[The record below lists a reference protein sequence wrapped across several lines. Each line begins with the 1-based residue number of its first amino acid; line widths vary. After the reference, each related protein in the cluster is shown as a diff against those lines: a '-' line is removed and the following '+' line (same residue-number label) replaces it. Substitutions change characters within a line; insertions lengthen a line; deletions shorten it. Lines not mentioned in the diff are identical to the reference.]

1 MQCVPLFVCLLV
13 ATGIAQGDDGGK
25 GTCSVSS
32 CSIGSDS
39 GSYQL
44 DACFQEFANSTRQ
57 SIIIPLGDK
66 CVYNLSV
73 AINFSNRTHFEL
85 VGCDEEECVDGA
97 MIECTDENAGL
108 FFHNVTTVTVRHIGF
123 FHCNFDT
130 TGFVHTA
137 HKRSS
142 NDDDHTAALYVEC
155 AKKLVLDDI
164 IISGT
169 HGVGL
174 MLYSVNTAEVT
185 NSRFIANGL
194 RETSHNNSS
203 GGVHVFAPWTNSRE
217 RRMVEMY
224 FYCQQSS
231 WPTPS
236 YHFTSCTFQDN
247 YALGV
252 PINSPQHT
260 PNSDTYISGRGG
272 GLSFYLTDYTQ
283 NVTIQVSHCV
293 FKNNEALFGA
303 GLSIFLHGAA
313 NHNTIWIT
321 DTNFT
326 GNRGYTYNKFE
337 GIESGGGGVQVMLTT
352 HQFNGIPNVTN
363 NRVTFQHCKFT
374 NNSAYWGGGLSIVS
388 AYEHT
393 AKSDRGTND
402 INIKECEWSR
412 NRAGFGS
419 AIDCVSWDDVQ
430 DGVLPVVTLKGN
442 QIYNNTVKYRK
453 SANRHMAG
461 AGTLYTDSI
470 PINLE
475 GRNTFSHN
483 DGPGITA
490 VDVILNFTSMSDTDF
505 SHNIGNK
512 GGALALFGKAQ
523 VMLCARSNVTF
534 DHNRAKLMGGAIF
547 YRLNGPRNLITSEKC
562 FIQYENRTLPPDEWD
577 TNVTFS
583 CNHAFIDG
591 DSVFTSSLLP
601 CVWTGGFYGPGL
613 LAKQSNLQEN
623 LKKVFRWSNAFIFS
637 NINCNCNSTENH
649 TEVSTH
655 TANADS
661 EIEHIE
667 ASPGMLVDQKTYSKY
682 LKNEVGEVAYSVFRG
697 VSQNKSIGQVQA
709 AARYISQMR
718 ARFEGQPY
726 TRFKIKLTSPWT
738 LSYIITSEVNLTACP
753 PGFTMAESKGGE
765 QGQCECSV
773 ESENHYSGILYCTYV
788 SGSKNRHA
796 QLQKSYWAGYLRKGG
811 STPHGLCTDNE
822 VKYSPDCYFVT
833 GRCVRGFCSTVY
845 DSVSQTTSLPATPS
859 NAGINQVLC
868 DNQHRTGILCGRCKR
883 GYGYNINNVSECIPC
898 SGSSTADYVAAG
910 MVWITVRFL
919 PLTIMVAVF
928 LLFDIDI
935 LSGSM
940 QSFIFYSQM
949 LRYLA
954 PLLNKTL
961 TIATQGVKEIQ
972 DISFMLY
979 DIWRLKFTGAFLSR
993 VTEGRRHVCAGQW
1006 NILALLSLD
1015 YLPALYPLSLIF
1027 GLWCL
1032 KGLQER
1038 CPGSLCTPCLRLLRR
1053 PYIMLLRLRRKW
1065 SPNSTIIHGLSAF
1078 IVFSYTSFLTI
1089 STYLVS
1095 PSWLLIEEGVKNSC
1109 RVASDGNMPYGGEEH
1124 LPYLICAL
1132 LVMFT
1137 FVAIPPLTLILVP
1150 LVPRAAVHLQPE
1162 RSSRLIWLCDK
1173 LFSGPKWQFFLDA
1186 FQGGFKPKY
1195 SFFAGLLF
1203 LYRIIITV
1211 TYSFTV
1217 TLEWQYFIHTGEVV
1231 LFLVIHS
1238 LCQPYR
1244 HKIHNIVDTLIY
1256 FNMLAVLQIG
1266 NFMWQQSRNGDE
1278 IPPAVFWLAL
1288 IVMNI
1293 PQMCFVGYLVYKMV
1307 RGIRRFIIRQ
1317 RVKRKLKESVR
1328 RGRQS
1333 SEERD
1338 LELMN
1343 DSFQLRIDYAKMSD
1357 DFASQMAL

>member
-1 MQCVPLFVCLLV
+1 MQCLLLLVCLLV
-13 ATGIAQGDDGGK
+13 ATGVAQRDGCDK
-25 GTCSVSS
+25 GTCIISS
-32 CSIGSDS
+32 CNIGSDS
-39 GSYQL
+39 KL
-44 DACFQEFANSTRQ
+44 DQCFKGLVDSTCQNITIHLR
-57 SIIIPLGDK
+57 DK
-66 CVYNLSV
+66 HVYNLSTV
-73 AINFSNRTHFEL
+73 INFSNRKHFEL
-85 VGCDEEECVDGA
+85 VGCDEQECMDGA

-108 FFHNVTTVTVRHIGF
+108 FFHNVMTVTVRHIGF

-142 NDDDHTAALYVEC
+142 NDDHTAALYVEC
-155 AKKLVLDDI
+155 VDRLVLDNI
-164 IISGT
+164 TISGT

-174 MLYSVNTAEVT
+174 MLYFVNTAEVT

-194 RETSHNNSS
+194 SEALHNNSS
-203 GGVHVFAPWTNSRE
+203 GGVHVFAPWMNSRE
-217 RRMVEMY
+217 RR
-224 FYCQQSS
+224 CHNSR
-231 WPTPS
+231 WPAPS

-247 YALGV
+247 YAISV
-252 PINSPQHT
+252 PTNSPQHT
-260 PNSDTYISGRGG
+260 PNSDTYVSGRGG
-272 GLSFYLTDYTQ
+272 GLSLYLTDYTQ

-293 FKNNEALFGA
+293 FENNEALFGA

-326 GNRGYTYNKFE
+326 GNRGYTYKNSE
-337 GIESGGGGVQVMLTT
+337 GVESGGGGVQVMLTT
-352 HQFNGIPNVTN
+352 HQFNGMAGVTN

-388 AYEHT
+388 VCEHT
-393 AKSDRGTND
+393 AKCDRATND
-402 INIKECEWSR
+402 IHIEECEWSD

-453 SANRHMAG
+453 SANRYIAG

-483 DGPGITA
+483 NGSGITA
-490 VDVILNFTSMSDTDF
+490 VDAILNFTSMSDTDF
-505 SHNIGNK
+505 SHNTGIK
-512 GGALALFGKAQ
+512 GGALALYGKAQ

-534 DHNRAKLMGGAIF
+534 DHNHAKLMGGAIF
-547 YRLNGPRNLITSEKC
+547 YRLSGPRNLITSEMC
-562 FIQYENRTLPPDEWD
+562 FIQYENRTLPPNEWD
-577 TNVTFS
+577 TTVTFS

-613 LAKQSNLQEN
+613 LAKQNNLQEN
-623 LKKVFRWSNAFIFS
+623 LKKVFRRSNAFIFS
-637 NINCNCNSTENH
+637 NISCGCNSIENH

-667 ASPGMLVDQKTYSKY
+667 ASPGMLVDQKTYPQY
-682 LKNEVGEVAYSVFRG
+682 LKNEVGKVAYSVFRG
-697 VSQNKSIGQVQA
+697 DSQNESIGQVQA

-726 TRFKIKLTSPWT
+726 TRFKFKLISPWT
-738 LSYIITSEVNLTACP
+738 LSYIINSEVNLTACP
-753 PGFTMAESKGGE
+753 PGFTMAESNGKQGE
-765 QGQCECSV
+765 CECSV
-773 ESENHYSGILYCTYV
+773 GSENYYRGIVYCKHV
-788 SGSKNRHA
+788 SGTNHRQA

-811 STPHGLCTDNE
+811 STPHELCTDDE

-833 GRCVRGFCSTVY
+833 GRCIREYCSTAY

-859 NAGINQVLC
+859 NTGIKQVLC
-868 DNQHRTGILCGRCKR
+868 DNQHRAGILCGRCKH
-883 GYGYNINNVSECIPC
+883 GYGYNINYIKDCISC
-898 SGSSTADYVAAG
+898 NGSSKDYMAAG
-910 MVWITVRFL
+910 MAWITVRFL

-949 LRYLA
+949 SYYLA

-961 TIATQGVKEIQ
+961 IIKEPGVKALQ

-979 DIWRLKFTGAFLSR
+979 NIWRLHFIGSISTRITAKAPR
-993 VTEGRRHVCAGQW
+993 VCAGQW
-1006 NILALLSLD
+1006 SSLALRSLE

-1032 KGLQER
+1032 KGLYER
-1038 CPGSLCTPCLRLLRR
+1038 CPGTLCTPCCRLIRK
-1053 PYIMLLRLRRKW
+1053 PYITLLRLRRKW

-1078 IVFSYTSFLTI
+1078 IVFSYTSFLAT
-1089 STYLVS
+1089 SVRLVT
-1095 PSWLLIEEGVKNSC
+1095 PSWLLTEGGKRTSC
-1109 RVASDGNMPYGGEEH
+1109 RVAYDGNMPYGGEEH

-1132 LVMFT
+1132 LVLFT
-1137 FVAIPPLTLILVP
+1137 FVAIPPVMLTLVP

-1162 RSSRLIWLCDK
+1162 RSNRLIWFCDK

-1203 LYRIIITV
+1203 FYRIIITV

-1244 HKIHNIVDTLIY
+1244 HKIYNIVDTLIY

-1266 NFMWQQSRNGDE
+1266 NFMWQLSHNGDE

-1288 IVMNI
+1288 IVMNF
-1293 PQMCFVGYLVYKMV
+1293 PQMCFVGYLVYKMAK
-1307 RGIRRFIIRQ
+1307 GIRRFIITQ

-1343 DSFQLRIDYAKMSD
+1343 DSFQLRIDYAEMSD
-1357 DFASQMAL
+1357 DFASQIAL

>member
-1 MQCVPLFVCLLV
+1 MQYLLLLVCLLV
-13 ATGIAQGDDGGK
+13 ATGIALGEGAYRDPSCDIDCDSELDQRFKRLADS
-25 GTCSVSS
+25 TC
-32 CSIGSDS
+32 
-39 GSYQL
+39 
-44 DACFQEFANSTRQ
+44 Q
-57 SIIIPLGDK
+57 SIIIHLQDK
-66 CVYNLSV
+66 HKYNFST
-73 AINFSNRTHFEL
+73 AINFSNRKHFEL
-85 VGCDEEECVDGA
+85 VGCDEQECMDGA

-108 FFHNVTTVTVRHIGF
+108 FFHNVMTVTVRHIGF

-174 MLYSVNTAEVT
+174 MLYLVNTAEVT

-194 RETSHNNSS
+194 RETSHNSS
-203 GGVHVFAPWTNSRE
+203 GGVHVFAPWTNNRE
-217 RRMVEMY
+217 RHMVEMY
-224 FYCQQSS
+224 SYCQQSS

-247 YALGV
+247 YALSV

-260 PNSDTYISGRGG
+260 PNSDTYVSGRGG

-293 FKNNEALFGA
+293 FENNEALLGA

-326 GNRGYTYNKFE
+326 GNRGYTYNKSE
-337 GIESGGGGVQVMLTT
+337 GVESGGGGVQVMLTT
-352 HQFNGIPNVTN
+352 DLFTGMPNVTN

-388 AYEHT
+388 VCEHT
-393 AKSDRGTND
+393 AKCDRATND
-402 INIKECEWSR
+402 IHIEECEWSH
-412 NRAGFGS
+412 NRARLGS
-419 AIDCVSWDDVQ
+419 AIDCASWTGAQ
-430 DGVLPVVTLKGN
+430 DGVLPVVTLEDN
-442 QIYNNTVKYRK
+442 QMHNNTVRYDD
-453 SANRHMAG
+453 SAGIVIAG
-461 AGTLYTDSI
+461 TGTLYSDSI

-475 GRNTFSHN
+475 GSNTFSHN
-483 DGPGITA
+483 FGSGITA
-490 VDVILNFTSMSDTDF
+490 VDAILNFTSMSDTVF
-505 SHNIGNK
+505 SHNTGIR
-512 GGALALFGKAQ
+512 GGGLSMFGQGQ
-523 VMLCARSNVTF
+523 VLLCAGSNVTF
-534 DHNRAKLMGGAIF
+534 DQNDVKIVGGGIY
-547 YRLNGPRNLITSEKC
+547 YRLSGPRNLITSQRC
-562 FIQYENRTLPPDEWD
+562 FIQYENHTLPPDQWN
-577 TNVTFS
+577 TTVTFS
-583 CNHAFIDG
+583 CNRAYMEGH
-591 DSVFTSSLLP
+591 SVYATSLLP
-601 CVWTGGFYGPGL
+601 CIWTGGHYGLGL
-613 LAKQSNLQEN
+613 IPKQYNLQDN
-623 LKKVFRWSNAFIFS
+623 LNKVFRWPNTTFVFS
-637 NINCNCNSTENH
+637 NVNCNRNLTQINAEISTDTLH
-649 TEVSTH
+649 
-655 TANADS
+655 ADN
-661 EIEHIE
+661 EIKHIE
-667 ASPGMLVDQKTYSKY
+667 ASPGMLLDHKRYSKY
-682 LKNEVGEVAYSVFRG
+682 VKNELGDVSYSVFHG
-697 VSQNKSIGQVQA
+697 DSQNKSVGNVQA
-709 AARYISQMR
+709 AGQYIAQMM

-726 TRFKIKLTSPWT
+726 SSFNVRLTSPWT
-738 LSYIITSEVNLTACP
+738 LSYIINSEVNLTACP
-753 PGFTMAESKGGE
+753 PGFRMGESVDGE
-765 QGQCECSV
+765 QRRSCECSV
-773 ESENHYSGILYCTYV
+773 GGTNSYRGILYCKYV
-788 SGSKNRHA
+788 SGSNNRRA
-796 QLQKSYWAGYLRKGG
+796 QLQKSYWAGYLRKGR
-811 STPHGLCTDNE
+811 STPHELCTDDE

-833 GRCVRGFCSTVY
+833 GRCVRGFCSKAY
-845 DSVSQTTSLPATPS
+845 DSVSRTTSLPATPS
-859 NAGINQVLC
+859 NTEIRQVICGDL
-868 DNQHRTGILCGRCKR
+868 NRAGILCGRCKR
-883 GYGYNINNVSECIPC
+883 DYGYNINNIKDCISC
-898 SGSSTADYVAAG
+898 NGSSTANHMAAG
-910 MVWITVRFL
+910 MIWITVRFL

-940 QSFIFYSQM
+940 QSFILYSQM
-949 LRYLA
+949 LNYLS
-954 PLLNKTL
+954 PLMDNTLNFE
-961 TIATQGVKEIQ
+961 ARGVKGMQ
-972 DISFMLY
+972 DISFTFY
-979 DIWRLKFTGAFLSR
+979 DIWRLHFVGSLSTR
-993 VTEGRRHVCAGQW
+993 ITAKAPRACAGQW
-1006 NILALLSLD
+1006 SSLALQSLE

-1078 IVFSYTSFLTI
+1078 IVFSYTSFLAI
-1089 STYLVS
+1089 SVRLVT
-1095 PSWLLIEEGVKNSC
+1095 PSWLLTEGGRQNSC
-1109 RVASDGNMPYGGEEH
+1109 RVALDGNMPYGGEEH

-1132 LVMFT
+1132 LVLLT
-1137 FVAIPPLTLILVP
+1137 YVAIPPVMLILVP

-1162 RSSRLIWLCDK
+1162 RSNKLIWFCDK

-1195 SFFAGLLF
+1195 SFFAGLFF

-1211 TYSFTV
+1211 TYSFTL

-1244 HKIHNIVDTLIY
+1244 RKIYNIVDTLIY

-1266 NFMWQQSRNGDE
+1266 SFMWQKAHNGED
-1278 IPPAVFWLAL
+1278 ILPVVFWFAL

-1293 PQMCFVGYLVYKMV
+1293 PQVCFVGYLVYKMAKC
-1307 RGIRRFIIRQ
+1307 IRKIVIMQ

-1343 DSFQLRIDYAKMSD
+1343 DSFQLRIDYAEMND
-1357 DFASQMAL
+1357 DFASHMAL